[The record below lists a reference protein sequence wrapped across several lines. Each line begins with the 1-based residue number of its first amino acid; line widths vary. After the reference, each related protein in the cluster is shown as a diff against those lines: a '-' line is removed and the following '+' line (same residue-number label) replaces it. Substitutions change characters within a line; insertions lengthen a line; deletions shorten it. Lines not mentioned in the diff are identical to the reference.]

1 MTDTQGATGTDADLR
16 DQLKSMEA
24 KLRRLRDLRQQHND
38 AGKRHADARNS
49 IQKSTKNSEKR
60 LMDC

>member
-1 MTDTQGATGTDADLR
+1 MTESVEGAEGDADLR

-38 AGKRHADARNS
+38 VGKRHADSRNS
-49 IQKSTKNSEKR
+49 IQKQYNKLRDEIK
-60 LMDC
+60 